1 MSLTSVVDH
10 GGMRW
15 YVTHCESHES
25 HPRNESGTLCAG
37 SRDQFQLQLTHGT
50 LCIGAMQLASR
61 IGLDSREYAEFC
73 YEQVCCK
80 LGKQCDHLAS
90 ATRFSNPTRY
100 ICHFFI
106 AILMKQTDVLVD
118 QLTVQKNI
126 YSSSLHFLHYGEII
140 KLSVYKN

>member
-1 MSLTSVVDH
+1 
-10 GGMRW
+10 
-15 YVTHCESHES
+15 
-25 HPRNESGTLCAG
+25 
-37 SRDQFQLQLTHGT
+37 
-50 LCIGAMQLASR
+50 MQLASR

-73 YEQVCCK
+73 NEQVCCK
-80 LGKQCDHLAS
+80 LGKQGDHLAS
-90 ATRFSNPTRY
+90 ATRFLNPTPLFV
-100 ICHFFI
+100 IFI